1 MMPIAMIRPKKER
14 KAMNESSLSHTRWE
28 CVYHIVWIPK
38 YRRKVLYRE
47 CRSEIGGIIRELV
60 ERKTGCEVVRGSVC
74 ADHIHIC
81 IRIPPKYAV
90 SEVMGY
96 LKGKSA
102 LMLNDRHPEWRSR
115 IGKDRTF
122 WARGYYVSTV
132 GLNEATI
139 RKYIEDQQDGGA
151 F

>member
-1 MMPIAMIRPKKER
+1 MKGR
-14 KAMNESSLSHTRWE
+14 KAMNERSLAHTRWD

-47 CRSEIGGIIRELV
+47 CRAEIGGIIRELV
-60 ERKTGCEVVRGSVC
+60 ERKTGCEVVEGSVC
-74 ADHIHIC
+74 IDHVHVC
-81 IRIPPKYAV
+81 LRIPPKYAV
-90 SEVMGY
+90 SDVMGY

-102 LMLNDRHPEWRSR
+102 LTLCDRHPEWRSR

-139 RKYIEDQQDGGA
+139 KKYIKEQEDGGG
-151 F
+151 FGR